1 MTQPNTMP
9 PDPAHRRPS
18 GRRRASRLAPALLAA
33 ALALLPAARAEA
45 ADPVNPIAGVRFEPR
60 VQLAGQSLLLNG
72 TGLRAVAFF
81 KGYAAAL
88 YLPLRSDRVDQV
100 VAPGGAKRLQI
111 RMLVDVPVAE
121 FVKAFHKGVDR
132 NTPETQHAGLKAR
145 MARFDGMLEPLV
157 EMKKGDTVNLDLM
170 PGQGMQFWLNGR
182 AVGTPIEGEDFY
194 AALLLIF
201 IGDKPVDDALKAGL
215 LGRSA

>member
-1 MTQPNTMP
+1 MTPFSFVVHART
-9 PDPAHRRPS
+9 ARTAR
-18 GRRRASRLAPALLAA
+18 RLAGALAVASALVAAPA
-33 ALALLPAARAEA
+33 ALALAAE
-45 ADPVNPIAGVRFEPR
+45 PVNPIAGVRFEPR
-60 VQLAGQSLLLNG
+60 VQLAGQNLQLNG

-88 YLPLRSDRVDQV
+88 YLQQRSDSVDQV

-121 FVKAFHKGVDR
+121 FVKAFHVGVDR
-132 NTPETQHAGLKAR
+132 NTPESQHDGLKAR
-145 MARFDGMLEPLV
+145 MARFDGMLGPLG

-182 AVGTPIEGEDFY
+182 AVGTPIEGDDFY

-201 IGDKPVDDALKAGL
+201 IGDKPVDKALKAGL
-215 LGRSA
+215 LGRAA